1 MSDFLAHFRDIHANL
16 QKVRTALLFAISK
29 KETIH
34 FHYLISGHLR
44 V

>member
-1 MSDFLAHFRDIHANL
+1 MSDCLAHFRYIDANL
-16 QKVRTALLFAISK
+16 QKVHTALLFDISK